1 MKLNDAQEQ
10 AANHVDGPCLVIA
23 VPGSGKTRL
32 LVERVGRLIES
43 GVNPGNIVCVTF
55 TNKAADEMKDRICKR
70 LGVPRPK
77 CFVGTFHRLC
87 VELIRKFSDRIG
99 YTEKFTII
107 DSDDQKDLIK
117 QIARQLEKKVEKNEV
132 PILAKAINDYRENLQ
147 THDQLEDALQNNE
160 DWVHIVDEYLDKLKR
175 DNCIDFSGLL
185 SEAIRLL
192 ETHEDVRARVQNVF
206 KYVQVDEVQDTNYA
220 QFRLINLFTAK
231 WNNILMVGDIS
242 QSIYKFRGARYK
254 NILEFLDKHP
264 TCVKIE
270 LSQNYRSTPQIV
282 AAADMLIRNN
292 TSHMA
297 EKFEA
302 VNDSGEDIRCL
313 HFLNQF
319 EEADFVARHV
329 DKLIKEGGWSAKDIA
344 ILYRMNSMSEPIER
358 ALANKTIK
366 YKVIGGRSF
375 YDRREVKDA
384 ISLLRFIS
392 NPRDGI
398 AFHRIAGLVEGMGD
412 VTVGKIEK
420 IAQHENVPLL
430 EACHRFTDTVKL
442 GKIKSAVEGLAT
454 KIEVDIKGLNVRDA
468 LEASLKRFD
477 YEEFLKKEYGDDEAF
492 ERMTNIGALLDS
504 AGKFVVENPNNSIE
518 GFLQMTMLLSGNDE
532 KNEEDRVSMMSI
544 HGAKGLEFPVIF
556 MIGVEQNILP
566 HGLAVEEDPVEGLE
580 EERRLCYVGMT
591 RAKEV
596 LMMSYNRNR
605 RMFGAGGSMYNKA
618 AKPSQFLLEAGLLKK
633 HEMMRV

>member
-329 DKLIKEGGWSAKDIA
+329 DKLIIEGGWSAKDIA